1 MGWDGMGCD
10 GMDRAIGGGRA
21 AASRGEGT
29 RGWIRAFW
37 FSKSERA
44 GEGASETACE
54 GNRRRETRDECVY
67 D

>member
-1 MGWDGMGCD
+1 MGWDGMGWD
-10 GMDRAIGGGRA
+10 GSRDRGGGRRRVGG
-21 AASRGEGT
+21 RGRG
-29 RGWIRAFW
+29 GWIRAFW

>member
-1 MGWDGMGCD
+1 MGWDAMGWIARS
-10 GMDRAIGGGRA
+10 GAEGGGEGGARGRA
-21 AASRGEGT
+21 
-29 RGWIRAFW
+29 GWIRAFW

>member
-1 MGWDGMGCD
+1 MGWDAMGWIARS
-10 GMDRAIGGGRA
+10 GAEGGGEGGA
-21 AASRGEGT
+21 RGRG
-29 RGWIRAFW
+29 GWIRAFW

>member
-1 MGWDGMGCD
+1 MGCD
-10 GMDRAIGGGRA
+10 GLDRAIGGEGRRRVGG
-21 AASRGEGT
+21 RGRG
-29 RGWIRAFW
+29 GWIRAFW

>member
-1 MGWDGMGCD
+1 MGWDGMGWD
-10 GMDRAIGGGRA
+10 GSRDRGRRAAVRGARGRA
-21 AASRGEGT
+21 
-29 RGWIRAFW
+29 GWIRACW

-44 GEGASETACE
+44 AEGASETACE